1 MEKLSISIQEELNT
15 YKVQEQIVF
24 QLQHNFIF
32 NNNDFIVK
40 VSKYLQEEVIVTELL
55 NSGSITK
62 DLIKELYL
70 KLSAQKQETE
80 LLILTKASLIILK
93 SLEYDFLQLSYVNA
107 LNNLLVFY
115 EEILIKEEFS
125 KDFYKQLITYLQQYF
140 SPKISI
146 LLLNINNYL
155 VVKLQQYNKVLLN
168 YPPTK
173 EIKQLRLIEY
183 VQNFLLCI
191 EQLKGQSISLKDIII
206 KYGYMLK
213 VLKNNRKELINIEIL
228 TNDNLPNYQIDFV
241 ETANFLGFKKALN
254 PNYEEKKIIKNKE
267 QYNEAIRLTKQILN
281 EYNQMNGIKVKK
293 RKRKKNV

>member
-80 LLILTKASLIILK
+80 LLILTKASLITLK
-93 SLEYDFLQLSYVNA
+93 NLEYDFLQLSYVNA

-191 EQLKGQSISLKDIII
+191 EQLKGQNISLKDIII

-241 ETANFLGFKKALN
+241 ETANFLGFKKVLN